1 MLSQDAL
8 LKPRQMENKAAASRC
23 FHLYSLNDTWQV
35 AMFRTPE
42 MLRRVMVAAK
52 SFLKSSCF
60 SLEWESCSSSTTS
73 VHQADHL
80 CGTEISGHSTK
91 GETQLTHRWLFTNLV
106 WRAHQCSWEATSE
119 RGTTL
124 HSCSGNKIQI
134 FWEICNSLR
143 QLRGHMPRH
152 CAQVAKI
159 SRQLKSQGQNH
170 NNGEGKPQEWR
181 KAGYT
186 KASGS

>member
-8 LKPRQMENKAAASRC
+8 LKPRQMENKAAASSC

-42 MLRRVMVAAK
+42 MLRRVIVAAK
-52 SFLKSSCF
+52 SFLISSCF
-60 SLEWESCSSSTTS
+60 SLEWGSCFSSTTS

-91 GETQLTHRWLFTNLV
+91 GKAQLIPRWLFTNMKSSPS
-106 WRAHQCSWEATSE
+106 AP
-119 RGTTL
+119 G
-124 HSCSGNKIQI
+124 
-134 FWEICNSLR
+134 R
-143 QLRGHMPRH
+143 QLQREGPLSSLAWETKSKYFGKYATPWGSWAGHMPRH
-152 CAQVAKI
+152 RAQMAKI
-159 SRQLKSQGQNH
+159 SRQLKSQGQSH

-181 KAGYT
+181 RAGYT